1 MMMKEQQ
8 MIVNQIQK
16 DKMDE
21 KNKRKA
27 YGIID

>member
-8 MIVNQIQK
+8 MIVNQIQNY
-16 DKMDE
+16 KMDE
-21 KNKRKA
+21 KNKKKA